1 MIQEYLLDR
10 AARCDVPVIENE
22 SQPDAVGAVMELVL
36 EQAERVAQGVR

>member
-10 AARCDVPVIENE
+10 AARCDVPVIENN
-22 SQPDAVGAVMELVL
+22 SQADAVDAVMDLVL

>member
-22 SQPDAVGAVMELVL
+22 SQADAVGAVMELVL